1 MTMTHHDASPLSRG
15 RLFAWCI
22 ASHDAAQR
30 TPDQRARMLRELGI
44 TRLAWGNRMAMA
56 SMLPHY
62 EAEMDALQ
70 AHGIEMIGRFLNST
84 FDEKEMTLILG
95 AIAARRSTPQLWVS
109 EAAVPREITTHEQRL
124 EHEVN
129 RLRPFAKLAA
139 DYGLKLG
146 LYNHKGWFGTP
157 DNLVLIVKAL
167 AAEGLGNV
175 GLALCMHWAHGWLD
189 EFETVFDRVQPHLLA
204 LSLSGMTR
212 GADAHGPSIIPVG
225 AGQEDLRIIRH
236 IERSGWQGL
245 AGVIN
250 HTNADARLRLLDH
263 VEGLDALRYSL
274 QCNEPYRAPSFR
286 TLASVVA

>member
-1 MTMTHHDASPLSRG
+1 MTHHDASPLSRA

-22 ASHDAAQR
+22 ASHDAAKR
-30 TPDQRARMLRELGI
+30 SPEQRAHMLRELGI

-56 SMLPHY
+56 SMIPLY
-62 EAEMDALQ
+62 EAEMNAMQ
-70 AHGIEMIGRFLNST
+70 AHGIEMIGRYLNSV
-84 FDEKEMTLILG
+84 FDEKELKPILD

-109 EAAVPREITTHEQRL
+109 EAAVPKEVTSHEQRL
-124 EHEVN
+124 EYEIN

-167 AAEGLGNV
+167 AAEGLSNV

-189 EFETVFDRVQPHLLA
+189 EFEAVFDRVKPHLLA

-212 GADAHGPSIIPVG
+212 GADANGPSIIPVG

-245 AGVIN
+245 VGVIN
-250 HTNADARLRLLDH
+250 HTEHDARLRLLDH
-263 VEGLDALRYSL
+263 LNGLDALQQSL
-274 QCNEPYRAPSFR
+274 RSAEPCSPPAFHTHAP
-286 TLASVVA
+286 TVA